1 MTENEAKAIKWMKNI
16 KDHAVVTLDH
26 IKNVGIC
33 LIIRSS
39 FRKKGT
45 KEMLDMDNYIGLTA
59 DELQGIVDNT
69 CIVRKEGVT

>member
-1 MTENEAKAIKWMKNI
+1 MEIGSHSEMCSWIEEKANDRTIVLHVKKWALGGVGMTENEAKAIKWMKNI

-39 FRKKGT
+39 F
-45 KEMLDMDNYIGLTA
+45 
-59 DELQGIVDNT
+59 
-69 CIVRKEGVT
+69 